1 MSNKYFIDTNVIID
15 LLNSNDNLYVQKLK
29 QLMITDNVELCINNL
44 VVAEALQGIK
54 LQATRQYTKYKKFLI
69 DSFIVISVDNQI
81 IYDSIEIYRLCKS
94 QGVNFNNENI
104 CPVDNCNRVLFN
116 SIDCIHYATCV
127 KYELKMLTSDRL
139 FKQIDTVKNFQI
151 IDTVIN

>member
-54 LQATRQYTKYKKFLI
+54 LQATKQYTKYKQFLM

-139 FKQIDTVKNFQI
+139 FKQIDTVKNFQVTETI
-151 IDTVIN
+151 RN